1 MKVYIGNK
9 QLDQDVYK
17 VITEYNILNYLA
29 DDSECTEIIFDGVFR
44 TLPILEIE
52 QAIDLA
58 VRKLRMSGSIKIVD
72 VDFDLM
78 ISAYKKIGDLTSLN
92 NSLFKESG
100 IRSFVNNE
108 MILNMLQKY
117 SQIVPFKLD
126 IKNIEFI
133 MEFKKK

>member
-9 QLDQDVYK
+9 QLDQNVYK
-17 VITEYNILNYLA
+17 IITEYKILSYIA
-29 DDSECTEIIFDGVFR
+29 DDSECTEIIFDGVLR
-44 TLPILEIE
+44 SLTISEIE

-58 VRKLRMSGSIKIVD
+58 VKKLRMSGSIKIVD

-78 ISAYKKIGDLTSLN
+78 ISAYKKIGDIVALN
-92 NSLFKESG
+92 NSLFKDSE
-100 IRSFVNNE
+100 IRSFISNE
-108 MILNMLQKY
+108 LVLNILQKY
-117 SQIVPFKLD
+117 PQIEPFRIE

>member
-9 QLDQDVYK
+9 QLDQNIYK
-17 VITEYNILNYLA
+17 VITEYKILNYLA
-29 DDSECTEIIFDGVFR
+29 DDSECTEIIFDGVLR
-44 TLPILEIE
+44 NLTISEIE

-58 VRKLRMSGSIKIVD
+58 VKKLRMSGSIKIVD

-78 ISAYKKIGDLTSLN
+78 ISAYKKIGDIVALN

-100 IRSFVNNE
+100 IRSFINNE
-108 MILNMLQKY
+108 LILSILQKY
-117 SQIVPFKLD
+117 PQIAPFRIE